1 MESLRLS
8 PRPHVLLRVTNVT
21 KVFGE
26 TVALWNVELDGRAGE
41 LIALHGANG
50 SGKSTLLRILAGLM
64 APTRGRVT
72 LATNDPTVR
81 PRIAYQGHATH
92 LFEELTAIENVVL
105 AARLARRDPAMAV
118 TFLER
123 LGVSGHA
130 GRRVGALSAG
140 TRRRVGLARLLATDP
155 DIVLADEPLAGLDA
169 DAADNVGGV
178 LAQAR
183 DDGRLVMVAT
193 HDQARSLVL
202 ATRVLRLEQGRL
214 REDEPAVMTE
224 SRHVV

>member
-8 PRPHVLLRVTNVT
+8 PRPHAVLRATDVT

-64 APTRGRVT
+64 APTHGRVT
-72 LATNDPTVR
+72 TATSDATVR
-81 PRIAYQGHATH
+81 PRVAYLGHATH

-105 AARLARRDPAMAV
+105 AARLARRDPAIAV
-118 TFLER
+118 TLIER
-123 LGVSGHA
+123 LGVSRHG

-169 DAADNVGGV
+169 GAADDVGGV

-183 DDGRLVMVAT
+183 DDGRVVVVAT
-193 HDQARSLVL
+193 HDHARSELL
-202 ATRVLRLEQGRL
+202 ATRVLWLDHGRL
-214 REDEPAVMTE
+214 RDDRRPLIAEG
-224 SRHVV
+224 RHVV